1 MQSFMHSQPPPF
13 STAKTKL
20 WLFEIQFILCFI
32 YSCFMPWS
40 LSNPYIV
47 LIEGIGG
54 KEDRVD
60 VGAGAY
66 LGCLDFEVRTFAVYG
81 FSSFGGRNYEG
92 GSDESR
98 PSNDN
103 CSSVVQW

>member
-1 MQSFMHSQPPPF
+1 M
-13 STAKTKL
+13 TYKKKKKV
-20 WLFEIQFILCFI
+20 
-32 YSCFMPWS
+32 FMPWS